1 MERPKAR
8 FYQNNCTDIEVESF
22 FVSRYW
28 ALCLSPN
35 PCRVTGAFSLERF
48 AEGVERLS
56 DFLHNGER
64 NRVLLAVREIER
76 EREREVEREGLLA
89 KKFSLP
95 ICTRRSNG
103 AIQRQ

>member
-1 MERPKAR
+1 MA
-8 FYQNNCTDIEVESF
+8 TLAHIHIEVESF
-22 FVSRYW
+22 FDSRYS
-28 ALCLSPN
+28 ALCLSLN

-64 NRVLLAVREIER
+64 NRVLLAVCVR
-76 EREREVEREGLLA
+76 ERKRARGLLA

-95 ICTRRSNG
+95 ICTMRGGRRSNG

>member
-1 MERPKAR
+1 MEP
-8 FYQNNCTDIEVESF
+8 F
-22 FVSRYW
+22 FDSRYSI
-28 ALCLSPN
+28 LCLSHN

-76 EREREVEREGLLA
+76 ESVSEGFWPKSLASLSAHHERG
-89 KKFSLP
+89 
-95 ICTRRSNG
+95 RRSNG